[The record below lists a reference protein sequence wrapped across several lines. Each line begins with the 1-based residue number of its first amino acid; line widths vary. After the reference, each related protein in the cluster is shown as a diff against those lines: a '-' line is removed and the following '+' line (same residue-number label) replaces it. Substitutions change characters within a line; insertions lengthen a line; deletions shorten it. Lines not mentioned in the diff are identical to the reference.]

1 MNDYEVEPMS
11 IPIPEQ
17 RDEKIDSVI
26 LDNNYIIDEL
36 IRTLRGEIVDVVT
49 NEIKQTGK
57 PLVSED
63 AVTWLVG
70 RFVPYVSK
78 IFSLSVL
85 DERNIKTMIY
95 EFESE
100 LSLELM
106 FPEDLGVDR
115 KNRDYVKSLMVHAFV
130 ATIYKALHGET
141 LSKLLIQYNI
151 SEQNI
156 KTETEK
162 QGWFKKKI
170 SSLGDGGMK
179 V

>member
-1 MNDYEVEPMS
+1 MSDYEIEPMS
-11 IPIPEQ
+11 IPLPEQ

-57 PLVSED
+57 PLVSEE

-85 DERNIKTMIY
+85 
-95 EFESE
+95 
-100 LSLELM
+100 
-106 FPEDLGVDR
+106 V
-115 KNRDYVKSLMVHAFV
+115 
-130 ATIYKALHGET
+130 
-141 LSKLLIQYNI
+141 I
-151 SEQNI
+151 SFFLN
-156 KTETEK
+156 
-162 QGWFKKKI
+162 
-170 SSLGDGGMK
+170 M
-179 V
+179 

>member
-1 MNDYEVEPMS
+1 MNDYEMESPNIPLPEP
-11 IPIPEQ
+11 

-57 PLVSED
+57 PLVSEE

-85 DERNIKTMIY
+85 DEVTIKTMIY

-106 FPEDLGVDR
+106 FPESLGVER
-115 KNRDYVKSLMVHAFV
+115 KNRDYVKSLMVHSFV
-130 ATIYKALHGET
+130 ATIYKAFKGET

-151 SEQNI
+151 SEQTLKHEN
-156 KTETEK
+156 EK
-162 QGWFKKKI
+162 QGWFKKKTM
-170 SSLGDGGMK
+170 GMDGGLK
-179 V
+179 I

>member
-1 MNDYEVEPMS
+1 MTEYEMEMPG
-11 IPIPEQ
+11 IPLPEK

-36 IRTLRGEIVDVVT
+36 IRTLRGEIVDVIT
-49 NEIKQTGK
+49 NEIKQTGT
-57 PLVSED
+57 PLVSEK

-85 DERNIKTMIY
+85 DEVTIKTMIY

-106 FPEDLGVDR
+106 FPESLGVDR

-130 ATIYKALHGET
+130 ATIYKAFHGET

-162 QGWFKKKI
+162 SGWFKKKM
-170 SSLGDGGMK
+170 SSMDGGGMK
-179 V
+179 I

>member
-1 MNDYEVEPMS
+1 MNYEDIEPMS
-11 IPIPEQ
+11 IPMPEKQ
-17 RDEKIDSVI
+17 EEKIDSVI
-26 LDNNYIIDEL
+26 LDNNWIIDEL
-36 IRTLRGEIVDVVT
+36 IRTLRGEIVDVIT

-57 PLVSED
+57 PLVSEE

-85 DERNIKTMIY
+85 DEQTIKTMIY

-100 LSLELM
+100 ISLELM
-106 FPEDLGVDR
+106 MPETLGVER

-130 ATIYKALHGET
+130 ATIYKAYQGET

-156 KTETEK
+156 RTESEK
-162 QGWFKKKI
+162 QGWFKKKV
-170 SSLGDGGMK
+170 SHMDGGMK

>member
-1 MNDYEVEPMS
+1 MNYEDIEPMS
-11 IPIPEQ
+11 IPMPEKQ
-17 RDEKIDSVI
+17 EEKIDSVI
-26 LDNNYIIDEL
+26 LDNNWIIDEL

-57 PLVSED
+57 PLVSEE

-85 DERNIKTMIY
+85 DEQTIKTMIY

-100 LSLELM
+100 ISLELM
-106 FPEDLGVDR
+106 MPENLGVER

-130 ATIYKALHGET
+130 ATIYKAYQGET

-156 KTETEK
+156 RTESEK
-162 QGWFKKKI
+162 QGWFKKKV
-170 SSLGDGGMK
+170 SNMDGGMK

>member
-1 MNDYEVEPMS
+1 MSDYEIEPMS
-11 IPIPEQ
+11 IPLPEQ

-36 IRTLRGEIVDVVT
+36 IRTLRGGIVDVVT

-57 PLVSED
+57 PLVSEE

-85 DERNIKTMIY
+85 DEITIKTMIY

-106 FPEDLGVDR
+106 FPENLGVER

-130 ATIYKALHGET
+130 ATIYKAFKGET
-141 LSKLLIQYNI
+141 LSKLLIQYHV
-151 SEQNI
+151 SEQTVKQEN
-156 KTETEK
+156 EK
-162 QGWFKKKI
+162 QGWFKKKV
-170 SSLGDGGMK
+170 SGFDGGMR